1 MVATGE
7 SRSISSASV
16 RRGPAPIWAA
26 AAAICLALPLASTSV
41 SAAPDA
47 APKRILAFHW
57 YAKDAPANVAFEG
70 ALQAVLTRDAG
81 ESVEYYAEYIESNRF
96 PGEAHARNL
105 RDYLRQKYADR
116 TIDVV
121 LAVGPVPIEFVLTY
135 RDFLFPSTP
144 VVFYT
149 GAAVDV
155 DLASQPGVTGVLNG
169 DSYDRT
175 MDLAL
180 RLQPDTTQAFV
191 ISGTPE
197 REGILEREARRQL
210 AKYEGRLGLTYLT
223 DFPLDQLIATV
234 KTLPE
239 HSIVLYSRQS
249 QDDPGRVLLPNDFLT
264 LISRA
269 SAAPVYDPWRSHLGY
284 GTVGG
289 EVDDMPAGVETA
301 ANMML
306 RIASGTPPAEIPLA
320 TLPKVPMFDARQLTR
335 WNINEARLPPGSIV
349 LFRDPTVWD
358 RYWLHIAVTVL
369 VLVVQAA
376 LIGALLLQRSRRQAA
391 EAGLEQTRHELARVA
406 RVTTLAEFAGSI
418 AHELAQPLTAILANA
433 QAGLRWVKGPSAK
446 DDDLRATLADIAD
459 AARLANEVMVRN
471 RRLFQ
476 HHVVQK
482 QPLNVN
488 SVVDDVVALAR
499 VRLEQSGVTL
509 ELSLDQDLPT
519 VLADRV
525 GLQQV
530 LLNLVLNS
538 VEAMESVD
546 TRSRRLEISTGSR
559 DGHVRVTVRDTG
571 VGLGGV
577 DVDRL
582 FTAFYTTKPAGTGI
596 GLSISRSI
604 VDAHGGEFAAVPTDG
619 PGATFAFTLPADRKG
634 TESESPPRGHP
645 PERLR

>member
-1 MVATGE
+1 MLGAV
-7 SRSISSASV
+7 
-16 RRGPAPIWAA
+16 PAA
-26 AAAICLALPLASTSV
+26 AAPDP
-41 SAAPDA
+41 AA
-47 APKRILAFHW
+47 KTILAFHW

-70 ALQAVLTRDAG
+70 YLQAVLSREARQP
-81 ESVEYYAEYIESNRF
+81 VEYYPEYIESNRF
-96 PGEAHARNL
+96 PGEAHARIL

-135 RDFLFPSTP
+135 RNDLFPDTP
-144 VVFYT
+144 IVFYT
-149 GAAVDV
+149 GASVDV
-155 DLASQPGVTGVLNG
+155 DLASQPNVTGVLNA
-169 DSYDRT
+169 DSYART

-197 REGILEREARRQL
+197 REGVLEQEARRQL
-210 AKYEGRLGLTYLT
+210 AKYEGRVGLTYLT
-223 DFPLDQLIATV
+223 DLPLDQLIATV
-234 KTLPE
+234 KALPAR
-239 HSIVLYSRQS
+239 SVVIYSRQS
-249 QDDPGRVLLPNDFLT
+249 QDEPGRVLSPNDFLT

-269 SAAPVYDPWRSHLGY
+269 SPVPVYDPWRSHLGY
-284 GTVGG
+284 GMVGG
-289 EVDDMPAGVETA
+289 EVDNMQAGVETA
-301 ANMML
+301 AAMML
-306 RIASGTPPAEIPLA
+306 QITAGTPPAEIPLA
-320 TLPKVPMFDARQLTR
+320 PLPKVPMFDARQLAR
-335 WNINEARLPPGSIV
+335 WNIDRARLPPGSIV
-349 LFRDPTVWD
+349 LFEEPTVWA
-358 RYWLHIAVTVL
+358 RYWLHITVTLL
-369 VLVVQAA
+369 VLIVQAV

-476 HHVVQK
+476 HHAVQK
-482 QPLNVN
+482 QPLNIN
-488 SVVDDVVALAR
+488 TVVDDVVALAR
-499 VRLEQSGVTL
+499 VRLEQSSIALDLTL
-509 ELSLDQDLPT
+509 APGLPA

-525 GLQQV
+525 GIQQV

-538 VEAMESVD
+538 VEAMEQVD
-546 TRSRRLEISTGSR
+546 PRSRRLEIGTVSW

-571 VGLGGV
+571 VGLAGV

-604 VDAHGGEFAAVPTDG
+604 VEAHEGEFAVVPTDG
-619 PGATFAFTLPADRKG
+619 PGATFAFTLPLADRTG
-634 TESESPPRGHP
+634 LQEGGDGRPGASDATAPPLVGAESR
-645 PERLR
+645 